1 MGNYHIIIGYIL
13 GYLEIIEEQME
24 TAIVYCSYIRMEK
37 KMETT
42 GFAGIK
48 YRDYRV
54 YIGLH

>member
-1 MGNYHIIIGYIL
+1 
-13 GYLEIIEEQME
+13 ME

-54 YIGLH
+54 YIGLLKTRVRELCSPS